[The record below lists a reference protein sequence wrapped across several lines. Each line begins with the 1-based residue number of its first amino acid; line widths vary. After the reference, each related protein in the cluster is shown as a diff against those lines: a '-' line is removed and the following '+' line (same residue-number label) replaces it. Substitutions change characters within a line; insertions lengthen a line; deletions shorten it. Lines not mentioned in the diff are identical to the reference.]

1 MVSIATR
8 VRREHSLSLFS
19 IAKHRRV
26 SQRFCQSQ
34 RSFLAARVCSS
45 YESDPSGST
54 NGTPATKIDVGMIPG
69 QPMKL
74 RLTRGV
80 TNMPY
85 AVASS
90 KNASNTAR
98 HRRRVA
104 NSLFS
109 HLATYPHSLHL
120 RPGDPPI
127 SYQHF
132 GHRLRPRDRSQSND
146 QPSIPNPAPA
156 STRPADKKTQSL
168 HGCISLL

>member
-1 MVSIATR
+1 MSIATR
-8 VRREHSLSLFS
+8 VRLERSLSLFS

-34 RSFLAARVCSS
+34 SSFLAARVPNS

-54 NGTPATKIDVGMIPG
+54 NGTPATKIDVGMTPG

-80 TNMPY
+80 TNEPY

-90 KNASNTAR
+90 KNASNAAR

-109 HLATYPHSLHL
+109 RVAMYPHSLHVCP
-120 RPGDPPI
+120 RDPRI

-156 STRPADKKTQSL
+156 SRMPVDKKNQSL
-168 HGCISLL
+168 HGCISLS